1 MLKCDIIIYL
11 FFLNIKLCSGGA
23 VIRTVASQQQGPG
36 FDLSVHAL
44 HMFAWVLS
52 SFLPQ
57 SKDI

>member
-11 FFLNIKLCSGGA
+11 YQVVQRWTS
-23 VIRTVASQQQGPG
+23 TVASQQQGPG

-57 SKDI
+57 SKEM

>member
-1 MLKCDIIIYL
+1 MSLFIY
-11 FFLNIKLCSGGA
+11 IKLCSGGA
-23 VIRTVASQQQGPG
+23 VTSTVASQQQGPG

-57 SKDI
+57 SKEM